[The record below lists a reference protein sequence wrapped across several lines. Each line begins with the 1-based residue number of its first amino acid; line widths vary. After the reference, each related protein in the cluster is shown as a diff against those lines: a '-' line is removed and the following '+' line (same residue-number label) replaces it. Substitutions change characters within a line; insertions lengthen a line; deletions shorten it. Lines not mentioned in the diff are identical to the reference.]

1 MPTAV
6 TGPQGDNDGVYHDSI
21 VKDIEIDDQDD
32 DHQDNVK
39 SRELGEEFDLQNH
52 DSIELPNDQST
63 GDMFENEEK
72 PNDNGKDQFV
82 DTSAIKLRDTPE
94 KQNAEVTKGDDSGDS
109 ISADA
114 LVEPKADVDP
124 LVKEQQELI
133 KSTAPS
139 TVLEI
144 ALSEELGRKQLHVDR
159 LSNEVMKL
167 KAFISKRKQ
176 TYKRKRKD
184 EGAPTR
190 ALSAYNIFVQDR
202 FSRLAK
208 ENEAALKSADS
219 DAQLKRVPPASLV
232 ASTGNQWKEL
242 SAEEKHYYEERAK
255 TDRKRYEDQMAKYH
269 PPDKQANRKRNKTGY
284 NMFFSAHVLQLK
296 RSESGVP
303 SERGSVARLVGN
315 AWKELSPEDKQYY
328 EREADKQNGMASDEE
343 GDEKED
349 EKRRSDYPPGPGMVG
364 MDPGHRPGMPPPMGH
379 GPPVVHQP
387 PHHDPRLHQYPPPG
401 PPASHYQY
409 PPYYEYHQPP
419 PQGQNQSRSQ
429 SSRGH
434 NGYYHPSHYPAY
446 HDHQGSGL

>member
-1 MPTAV
+1 M